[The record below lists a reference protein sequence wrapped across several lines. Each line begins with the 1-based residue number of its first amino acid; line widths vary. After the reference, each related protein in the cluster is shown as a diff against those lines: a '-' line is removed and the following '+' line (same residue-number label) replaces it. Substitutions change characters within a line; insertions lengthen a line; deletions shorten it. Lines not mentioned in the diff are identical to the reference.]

1 MNKIFYILLA
11 LLLVINNF
19 FPQQALKYFPKTD
32 LTTVGV
38 YYYPEH
44 WPKDQWERDIKNIA
58 AMGFEF
64 VHMGEFAWTFF
75 EPEEGK
81 YDFEWFDE
89 VIKLVEKYNLKM
101 ILCTPSAAP
110 PVWLAENYPEVLMVD
125 ENGITQRHG
134 SRQHTSWSSSKYEK
148 FLEKINTKLS
158 QRYGQ
163 NKNVIGWQIDNE
175 PSHYGRYDYSEET
188 RKNFIKWLKGKY
200 KAIDNLNQIWG
211 TAFWSI
217 RYQNF
222 EQIRI
227 PNQKELVQQV
237 NPHALL
243 DYKRFSADE
252 AARFLG
258 NQYKTLRKYI
268 SNDQWITS
276 NFMDQH
282 MNVDPYRNPDLDF
295 AAFTMYPVSGYRDG
309 KGKQGFR
316 IGPSEVISF
325 ASDFHRGVNDVT
337 GLMELQPGQVNW
349 GIYNYQPYPGAVRMW
364 LWNAFASNCSFI
376 CSYRYRQ
383 PLYGYENYHYGMV
396 GTDGVTILSGGKE
409 YEKFMTEIKD
419 LRKLN
424 MIQDELPKEYA
435 ARKIAMLW
443 SADNVWDSDYLKETC
458 EWNGLR
464 HFIKYHSL
472 LKSLVAPV
480 DIINESKDFSKYP
493 FMIAPAY
500 QLVDRNLIDRW
511 KKYAEDGG
519 NLILTCR
526 TGQKDR
532 NAHFPEEPFAEQ
544 IHNLIG
550 AKISFFDFLAYEKR
564 GKIKVDE
571 NLFEWNI
578 WGDILQPDEVTQTL
592 AVYNDQFYK
601 GRAAVVTRKLG
612 KGTVTYI
619 GADSYDGKLE
629 KTILKKIYENSGVT
643 IKDLPDDLIVE
654 WNKGFWVAMNYS
666 STEVEAPIPSNGKIL
681 VGKKLLKPA
690 EVAVWQE

>member
-1 MNKIFYILLA
+1 MKKIYY
-11 LLLVINNF
+11 LLLVTFLCSNNF
-19 FPQQALKYFPKTD
+19 YSQQALKYFPQKD

-38 YYYPEH
+38 YYYPEQ
-44 WPKDQWERDIKNIA
+44 WAKEQWERDIKNIA

-64 VHMGEFAWTFF
+64 IHMGEFAWTFF

-81 YDFEWFDE
+81 YDFSWLDE
-89 VIKLVEKYNLKM
+89 AVKLAEKYNLK
-101 ILCTPSAAP
+101 IVLCTPSAAP

-134 SRQHTSWSSSKYEK
+134 SRQHTSWSSRKYES
-148 FLEKINTKLS
+148 FLEIINSKLAK
-158 QRYGQ
+158 RYGQ

-175 PSHYGRYDYSEET
+175 PSHYGRYDYSMET
-188 RKNFIKWLKGKY
+188 RKNFIEWLKNKY
-200 KAIDNLNQIWG
+200 KTIDELNKIWG

-252 AARFLG
+252 AAKFLS

-276 NFMDQH
+276 NFMDQNI
-282 MNVDPYRNPDLDF
+282 NVDPYRNSDLDF
-295 AAFTMYPVSGYRDG
+295 AAYTMYPVSGYRDG
-309 KGKQGFR
+309 KGEQGFR

-325 ASDFHRGVNDVT
+325 ASDFHRGVNGVT

-396 GTDGVTILSGGKE
+396 GTDGVTTLSGGKE
-409 YEKFMTEIKD
+409 YEKFMSEIKD

-424 MIQDELPKEYA
+424 VNQDELPKEYA

-443 SADNVWDSDYLKETC
+443 NVDNVWDSDYLKQTY

-480 DIINESKDFSKYP
+480 DIINESSDFSKYP
-493 FMIAPAY
+493 FLIAPAY
-500 QLVDRNLIDRW
+500 QLVDKKLVNRW
-511 KKYAEDGG
+511 IKYAEDGG

-544 IHNLIG
+544 IHKLIG
-550 AKISFFDFLAYEKR
+550 AKINFFDFLAYERR
-564 GKIKVDE
+564 GKVKIDE

-578 WGDILQPDEVTQTL
+578 WGDILQPDEGTQTL

-601 GRAAVVTRKLG
+601 DKPAVVTRKLG

-629 KTILKKIYENSGVT
+629 KIILKKIYENAN
-643 IKDLPDDLIVE
+643 IKTQDLPPDLLVD
-654 WNKGFWVAMNYS
+654 WNKGFWIAMNYS
-666 STEVEAPIPSNGKIL
+666 SIEVEAPIPSNGKIL